1 MAKLTKEE
9 REIERSIMRGEW
21 KSAPKSEVRRLQ
33 KIVREAMKKDK
44 RINIRLS
51 SQDLDGMR
59 ERALQEGIPYQTLM
73 ASIIHKYVTGR
84 LVDMTVRGYRQQGV

>member
-1 MAKLTKEE
+1 MARLTREE
-9 REIERSIMRGEW
+9 KEIERSLMRGKW
-21 KSAPKSEVRRLQ
+21 KPAPKSEVRRLQ
-33 KIVREAMKKDK
+33 KVVREALKKDK

-73 ASIIHKYVTGR
+73 ASVIHKYVTGR
-84 LVDMTVRGYRQQGV
+84 LMDRGV